1 MTALLEVRD
10 LSVSYGAVPAVDSV
24 SLEILPGE
32 LRVILGANG
41 AGKTTIIKTL
51 FGLLRPRSGEA
62 RFDGEID
69 LLRLKPHQIHML
81 GVAWVPE
88 GRQLWNTLTVMDN
101 LRLGG
106 FAIADKTLVER
117 RIDEMFE
124 RFPRLRERHAQVAGS
139 LSGGEQQMVAIAR
152 ALVSTPKLLL
162 MDEPSLGLAPIMVQ
176 EVFKLVREINAMGI
190 AILMVEQN
198 ARQALKVAHWAYL
211 LETGRIVE
219 SGLGRRDRRQGERPG
234 GIPGRARLNRGAAWS
249 FFCSN
254 WPTASIIGST
264 YAVVAI
270 GFALAFTVLRVI
282 NFAHPDIFMVGMF
295 AGLLPVAQWPALGL
309 GIALLAGA
317 VGAGLVGFALERTV
331 IAPLRGRDVLMTLI
345 GTLGVAII
353 LQNGMASDRRPRSC
367 CLPGVAAAPVRRYR
381 PGGSDVAA
389 DRQLRHL
396 PGAAGCSSAC
406 TCGALL
412 TGGPRAPSPSG
423 PTWRPR
429 SASM

>member
-1 MTALLEVRD
+1 MTPLLNIRD
-10 LSVSYGAVPAVDSV
+10 LTVSYGAVPAVNGV

-51 FGLLRPRSGEA
+51 FGLLKPRAGEI
-62 RFDGEID
+62 RFNGEID
-69 LLRLKPHQIHML
+69 MLRLKPHQIHML

-106 FAIADKTLVER
+106 FAVADKSLVER

-152 ALVSTPKLLL
+152 ALVSAPKLLL

-219 SGLGRRDRRQGERPG
+219 SGLAAEIGAKESVQAVFLG
-234 GIPGRARLNRGAAWS
+234 GHA
-249 FFCSN
+249 
-254 WPTASIIGST
+254 
-264 YAVVAI
+264 
-270 GFALAFTVLRVI
+270 
-282 NFAHPDIFMVGMF
+282 
-295 AGLLPVAQWPALGL
+295 
-309 GIALLAGA
+309 
-317 VGAGLVGFALERTV
+317 
-331 IAPLRGRDVLMTLI
+331 
-345 GTLGVAII
+345 
-353 LQNGMASDRRPRSC
+353 
-367 CLPGVAAAPVRRYR
+367 
-381 PGGSDVAA
+381 
-389 DRQLRHL
+389 
-396 PGAAGCSSAC
+396 
-406 TCGALL
+406 
-412 TGGPRAPSPSG
+412 
-423 PTWRPR
+423 
-429 SASM
+429 